1 MSIPSGFRVEIQ
13 RRSEK
18 PPILTNYRDHLAL
31 HPADQWEETEAELM
45 TMSDLNPEV
54 QNYRRF
60 IVSGAVECPIDNNGR
75 ILVPAYLRE
84 HAGLKNK
91 ALIAGVLDRIEIW
104 EPGRFAENQQNTLHR
119 LPEIQKAV
127 DPSRADA

>member
-104 EPGRFAENQQNTLHR
+104 EPGRFTENQQNTLHR
-119 LPEIQKAV
+119 LQEIQKAV